1 MEENDIVV
9 GGGRDGTIP
18 TKTYSFERYG
28 RRTFGNNITNRQ
40 TQSSLDG
47 IQDAIRGLSKKGG
60 DVVMQDAVLTP
71 HGDV

>member
-47 IQDAIRGLSKKGG
+47 IQDAIRGL
-60 DVVMQDAVLTP
+60 
-71 HGDV
+71 